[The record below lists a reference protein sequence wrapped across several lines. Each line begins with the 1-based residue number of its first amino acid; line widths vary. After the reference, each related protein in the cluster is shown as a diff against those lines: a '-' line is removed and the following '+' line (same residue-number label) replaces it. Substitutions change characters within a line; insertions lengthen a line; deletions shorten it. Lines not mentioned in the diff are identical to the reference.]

1 MIAKTETRWN
11 TQLKMVR
18 RLMEIDTDKVVDKR
32 ELHLNAY
39 EKVVLQEFVEV
50 FEPFEEA
57 TDILQGD
64 KYNSISLVIPCF
76 LGLKDH
82 LSWFSTRHSSQP
94 SLDRRLGNVLDEH
107 LYVCGVILDPRFKLT
122 WSKDIEKHQKML
134 QAEVSKLK
142 MEDNAESS
150 DHDVELQPKKS
161 KLFSFMAV
169 SHSSHKKKLN
179 YEQQEF
185 KMYLSDAYHCKN
197 PLDIWRVKSIDYPTL
212 ASLARQVFS
221 VPATYAPVERAFSQA
236 GKILSPVRCRMIPKN
251 FETLLFLKMNS
262 HFM

>member
-1 MIAKTETRWN
+1 
-11 TQLKMVR
+11 
-18 RLMEIDTDKVVDKR
+18 MEIDTDKVVDKR

-39 EKVVLQEFVEV
+39 EKVVLREFVEV

-82 LSWFSTRHSSQP
+82 LSRLSTRHSSQIIKALQT
-94 SLDRRLGNVLDEH
+94 SLDRRLGNVLDEY

-142 MEDNAESS
+142 MEDDAESS
-150 DHDVELQPKKS
+150 DHDVEPHPKKS

-179 YEQQEF
+179 YEQEF
-185 KMYLSDAYHCKN
+185 KMYLSDAYHCES
-197 PLDIWRVKSIDYPTL
+197 PLDFWRVKSIDYPTL
-212 ASLARQVFS
+212 ASLAHKVFS
-221 VPATYAPVERAFSQA
+221 VPATSAPVERVFSQA
-236 GKILSPVRCRMIPKN
+236 GKILSPLRYRMIPKN

-262 HFM
+262 QFM